1 MQRLRMILF
10 QRYYHSGDFPELSP
24 ELRKIVI
31 NRSAVQEQGIRINHI
46 PIRGGHLFWSEDISV
61 LLDQYQDIRE
71 QQEELTARNRLLQ
84 KTYQKE
90 AEREK
95 NRRTEP
101 GAEHDTES
109 DSWAAGIAVTADG

>member
-1 MQRLRMILF
+1 MQRLRMIPF
-10 QRYYHSGDFPELSP
+10 SVIIIPVIFLSCH
-24 ELRKIVI
+24 RNCVKFVI

-90 AEREK
+90 AERRKQK
-95 NRRTEP
+95 NRT
-101 GAEHDTES
+101 DC
-109 DSWAAGIAVTADG
+109 